1 MRVFERE
8 RECVREII
16 RERERERERERGRGH
31 EKTESDCV
39 FIQYRASVLMN

>member
-8 RECVREII
+8 RGCVREII
-16 RERERERERERGRGH
+16 RERERGRGH